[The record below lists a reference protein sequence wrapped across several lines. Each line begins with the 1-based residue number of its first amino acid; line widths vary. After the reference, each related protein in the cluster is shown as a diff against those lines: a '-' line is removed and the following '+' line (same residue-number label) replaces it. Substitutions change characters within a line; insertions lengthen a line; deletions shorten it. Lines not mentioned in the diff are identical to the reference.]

1 MKNHLFARCLR
12 AAGRLL
18 LFVGAVFDLGLIALA
33 VYAIIYRINHP
44 GETIPDLFGA
54 TPVSTAVRETAESG
68 NINPVLSTIITIGAI
83 IFAIALIYLAARI
96 YNNSLRKYIG
106 KLAKFFH
113 ITIFGAEV
121 VFSLIVWTIATVI
134 LLFIFPVASIISIFA
149 LIITELCFIFAWT
162 AYGQPNY
169 KL

>member
-1 MKNHLFARCLR
+1 MKNNLFARCLR

-44 GETIPDLFGA
+44 GETVPDLFGA
-54 TPVSTAVRETAESG
+54 TPVSDVVRTTAEEG
-68 NINPVLSTIITIGAI
+68 GINPALNVALTIGAVL
-83 IFAIALIYLAARI
+83 FMVALVLLAARI

-106 KLAKFFH
+106 KLAKLFH
-113 ITIFGAEV
+113 ISIFGAEV
-121 VFSLIVWTIATVI
+121 VFTLIIWALASII
-134 LLFIFPVASIISIFA
+134 LLFIFPVASIVTAFV
-149 LIITELCFIFAWT
+149 LIITELCFIFAWI

>member
-1 MKNHLFARCLR
+1 MKNHLFARVLR

-18 LFVGAVFDLGLIALA
+18 LFVGAVFDLGLITLA
-33 VYAIIYRINHP
+33 IYAIIYRIYHP
-44 GETIPDLFGA
+44 NESVPDIFGI
-54 TPVSTAVRETAESG
+54 TPVSDTIRTTAEEG
-68 NINPVLSTIITIGAI
+68 NINPVLSVIITVGAI
-83 IFAIALIYLAARI
+83 LFMIALITIVARI

-106 KLAKFFH
+106 KLAKLFH

-121 VFSLIVWTIATVI
+121 VFTLIIWALATII
-134 LLFIFPVASIISIFA
+134 LLFIFPVASIITIFA

>member
-1 MKNHLFARCLR
+1 MKNNLFARVLR
-12 AAGRLL
+12 ASGRLL

-33 VYAIIYRINHP
+33 IYAIIYRINHP
-44 GETIPDLFGA
+44 SETIPDIFGVVPAQTASGEA
-54 TPVSTAVRETAESG
+54 TPGVNLNPAL
-68 NINPVLSTIITIGAI
+68 NIAITIGAI
-83 IFAIALIYLAARI
+83 ILTLALIIIAARI
-96 YNNSLRKYIG
+96 YNNSLRKYIA

-113 ITIFGAEV
+113 ITIFGAEI
-121 VFSLIVWTIATVI
+121 VFSLIVWTLATII
-134 LLFIFPVASIISIFA
+134 LLFIFPAASVVTIFA

>member
-1 MKNHLFARCLR
+1 MKNHLFARVLR

-33 VYAIIYRINHP
+33 IYAIIYRINHP

-54 TPVSTAVRETAESG
+54 TPVSDTVRASAESG
-68 NINPVLSTIITIGAI
+68 NPNPVLTTIVTIGAI
-83 IFAIALIYLAARI
+83 LFTFALIVLAARI

-106 KLAKFFH
+106 KLAKLFH

-121 VFSLIVWTIATVI
+121 VSTLIIWTLATII
-134 LLFIFPVASIISIFA
+134 LLFIFPVASIITIFA

>member
-54 TPVSTAVRETAESG
+54 TPISTAVRETAESG
-68 NINPVLSTIITIGAI
+68 NINPVLSTIITICAI

-113 ITIFGAEV
+113 I
-121 VFSLIVWTIATVI
+121 SLIVWTIATVI

>member
-1 MKNHLFARCLR
+1 MKNHLFARVLR

-33 VYAIIYRINHP
+33 IYAIIYRIYHP
-44 GETIPDLFGA
+44 NESIPDLFGA
-54 TPVSTAVRETAESG
+54 TPVSDAVRTTTNTG
-68 NINPVLSTIITIGAI
+68 NPNPVLTIAITVGAI
-83 IFAIALIYLAARI
+83 LFTLALIILAARI
-96 YNNSLRKYIG
+96 YNNSLRKYIA

-121 VFSLIVWTIATVI
+121 VFSLIIWTLATII
-134 LLFIFPVASIISIFA
+134 LLFIFPVASIITIFA
-149 LIITELCFIFAWT
+149 LIATELCFIFAWT

>member
-1 MKNHLFARCLR
+1 MKNHLFARVLR

-18 LFVGAVFDLGLIALA
+18 LFVGAVFDLGLITLA
-33 VYAIIYRINHP
+33 IYAIIYRIYHP
-44 GETIPDLFGA
+44 NESVPDIFGA
-54 TPVSTAVRETAESG
+54 TPISDTVRTAAEEG
-68 NINPVLSTIITIGAI
+68 NVNPVLNVIIAVGAI
-83 IFAIALIYLAARI
+83 LFMLALVILAARI

-106 KLAKFFH
+106 KLAKLFH

-121 VFSLIVWTIATVI
+121 VFTLIIWTLATII
-134 LLFIFPVASIISIFA
+134 LLFIFPVASIITIFA